1 MVYINIFYFSAVAVF
16 FRLGHQL
23 TFKNDE
29 DMVVVAK
36 DANKQDEDTFDIF
49 DPRNPLNKRRREGGV
64 KGEGRRKGGG
74 RDSARNR
81 EQTIN

>member
-1 MVYINIFYFSAVAVF
+1 MVYINIIHFSAVAVF

-23 TFKNDE
+23 TFKNNE

-36 DANKQDEDTFDIF
+36 DANKQDEDAFDIF
-49 DPRNPLNKRRREGGV
+49 DPRNPLNKETLRRRSER
-64 KGEGRRKGGG
+64 EGRRKGGG